1 MDETAE
7 LGRGHHSRKEGFMWY
22 TVELGLHPEGDRI
35 RFVLRKD
42 WLLFGEG
49 TGARRE

>member
-7 LGRGHHSRKEGFMWY
+7 LGRGHHSRKEGFMLC
-22 TVELGLHPEGDRI
+22 TAELELHPESDTI
-35 RFVLRKD
+35 RFALCKD

-49 TGARRE
+49 TGAGQE